1 MISWLKTI
9 LSRTRP
15 VSRTRGRPPILPE
28 GAAEQRYAALAD
40 HWALAEP
47 KFYTP
52 AHDEDGITALEMRYG
67 IRLPPEF
74 RAYLSIAAPRH
85 QFMDNETIS
94 WWSVRDIKSLAEECA
109 SWEPGWGGDAVEAEQ
124 HGYLVFADYLIWCW
138 AWAICCVEGPHYGR
152 IAVIRGSPPDTFVA
166 DDLSAFIGMAL
177 HDDPRIH

>member
-1 MISWLKTI
+1 
-9 LSRTRP
+9 
-15 VSRTRGRPPILPE
+15 
-28 GAAEQRYAALAD
+28 LAD
-40 HWALAEP
+40 HWARAEAER
-47 KFYTP
+47 YTP
-52 AHDEDGITALEMRYG
+52 GHDGDGIAALEIRYG
-67 IRLPPEF
+67 VRLPDEF